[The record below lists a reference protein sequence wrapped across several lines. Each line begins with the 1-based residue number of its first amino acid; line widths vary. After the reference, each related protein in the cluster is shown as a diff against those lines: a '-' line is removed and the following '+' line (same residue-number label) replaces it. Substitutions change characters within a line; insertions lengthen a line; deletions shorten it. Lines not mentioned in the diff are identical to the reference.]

1 MLPPMRPRHYSISS
15 SPLHNAAVCS
25 ITYGVIDA
33 ASLSGHGRFIGVT
46 GSYLSS
52 LHAGDQTQVSVR
64 KSNKLFHLPPDAA
77 NTPLI
82 MFAAGTG
89 LAPFRGFVQER
100 ATQLA
105 AGRALAPALLF
116 LGCRSATADRL
127 YAREMDEWASLG
139 AVDVRYA
146 FSREPERSAGCKYV
160 QERMLRDRQ
169 DIFDLWD
176 RGGKVFLCGG
186 PGMVEGVRAA
196 AKEMV
201 SQRAKDRGL
210 DGTEERAEK
219 WLKGMRNERI
229 VVDVFA

>member
-1 MLPPMRPRHYSISS
+1 
-15 SPLHNAAVCS
+15 
-25 ITYGVIDA
+25 
-33 ASLSGHGRFIGVT
+33 
-46 GSYLSS
+46 
-52 LHAGDQTQVSVR
+52 
-64 KSNKLFHLPPDAA
+64 
-77 NTPLI
+77 
-82 MFAAGTG
+82 
-89 LAPFRGFVQER
+89 
-100 ATQLA
+100 
-105 AGRALAPALLF
+105 
-116 LGCRSATADRL
+116 
-127 YAREMDEWASLG
+127 MDEWASLG

-186 PGMVEGVRAA
+186 PGMVEGVRTA

-201 SQRAKDRGL
+201 SQRAKEQGL

-219 WLKGMRNERI
+219 WLKEMRNERI